1 MSNRHSMLH
10 FKSKTASRW
19 LRMLWWKKIRCV
31 RCRIVY
37 LTCLCLYELWAPA
50 GMFLKGQNHQHSK
63 CWHVFWR
70 AVQKIDHFSASLKRK
85 RKLLRFLRRFRLK
98 YRVSMASSEGAS
110 KNFRVFVGRQQG
122 CQILVTFHA
131 QTRQI
136 SSSNRNFQVQTLI
149 LRIFALKIHSNI
161 STFITFLFEIIV
173 PSRK

>member
-1 MSNRHSMLH
+1 MMEKDQVCLLSDRVLDLFMHVRAMGARRNVPEGTKPPTLKML
-10 FKSKTASRW
+10 TR
-19 LRMLWWKKIRCV
+19 
-31 RCRIVY
+31 
-37 LTCLCLYELWAPA
+37 
-50 GMFLKGQNHQHSK
+50 
-63 CWHVFWR
+63 FWR